1 MKDEHIPD
9 PINWGDKSVAPRL
22 RHIKAKLIASKI
34 AVNQR
39 MLSKIVYCTEV
50 SATAATKVKYFLLK
64 QLKKVFSRNILIC
77 KTIAH

>member
-9 PINWGDKSVAPRL
+9 PVNWGDKSVAPRL

-39 MLSKIVYCTEV
+39 MLSKIVY
-50 SATAATKVKYFLLK
+50 
-64 QLKKVFSRNILIC
+64 
-77 KTIAH
+77 